1 MARASLDFLIRETEA
16 EYRAKAKTHLTSHA
30 LADFRRCPLFY
41 WKKQQGLVPDED
53 RPAYLVGRAAHALIL
68 EGIETFEGRYAV
80 GGPINPK
87 TGQPFGANTKA
98 WAEWAAGIGKD
109 VLTDEQYALVTSM
122 AVSVEAHPVAY
133 ELLADGLAE
142 GVVRADYRSRPCQAR
157 LDFFNPQHGIIDL
170 KTCDDLTWFEADGAV
185 RLFAHRIPSAVW
197 GLAGDSHRHDS
208 AADLRQVAAADDDL
222 VLLHGLHLSAC
233 ALHADRLPAVDGDV
247 AELGQHVVHAVP
259 AAQELGQLLGEPA
272 DAAVHG
278 VVVGGRILR
287 RQQCRHCGRRVT
299 TYESAE

>member
-1 MARASLDFLIRETEA
+1 MAQASLDFLIREGEA

-30 LADFRRCPLFY
+30 LADFRRCPLLY

-109 VLTDEQYALVTSM
+109 VLTDEQFALVTSM
-122 AVSVEAHPVAY
+122 ATSVKAHPVAC

-142 GVVRADYRSRPCQAR
+142 GVVRADYCGRPCQAR
-157 LDFFNPQHGIIDL
+157 LDFYNPERGVIDL
-170 KTCDDLTWFEADGAV
+170 KTCDDLTWFEADARRFGYAHQFAFYHALVIRTTGEDATFHVIAV
-185 RLFAHRIPSAVW
+185 EKKPPYRCGVW
-197 GLAGDSHRHDS
+197 QMSEQTLSLARRENE
-208 AADLRQVAAADDDL
+208 AAIAR
-222 VLLHGLHLSAC
+222 
-233 ALHADRLPAVDGDV
+233 
-247 AELGQHVVHAVP
+247 
-259 AAQELGQLLGEPA
+259 LGECESRNLWPTGYEE
-272 DAAVHG
+272 V
-278 VVVGGRILR
+278 
-287 RQQCRHCGRRVT
+287 RVFD
-299 TYESAE
+299 YV